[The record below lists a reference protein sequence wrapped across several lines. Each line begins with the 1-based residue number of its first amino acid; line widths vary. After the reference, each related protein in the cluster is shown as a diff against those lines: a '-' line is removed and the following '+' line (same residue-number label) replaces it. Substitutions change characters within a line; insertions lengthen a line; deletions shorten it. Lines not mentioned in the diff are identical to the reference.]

1 MKNNAR
7 KNVNKNSGKKGGGGS
22 AANDIKKQ
30 KARSKERDV
39 LYCVETKRDA
49 AVLKAY
55 ITFTYRVYHPGVTA
69 RLLFFGVLIAAP
81 AIIITQTWLRILCLS
96 VGAILI
102 LLGLFRQNISLA
114 MTKKNDADY
123 QSGAE
128 FTYEFTDADA
138 SFYKNGE
145 IFNYIS
151 KYKDIMAFYY
161 DEDFYYLATG
171 NRDFYI
177 LPKNRFTT
185 GDPKE
190 FENFIYQKSKKTC
203 RWIPN
208 NFRDQLKKRRAYRQL
223 NSGSGK

>member
-1 MKNNAR
+1 MKNTAR
-7 KNVNKNSGKKGGGGS
+7 KNVNKNSGKKGRGES

-81 AIIITQTWLRILCLS
+81 SIIVTQTWLRILCLS
-96 VGAILI
+96 VGAVLI

-114 MTKKNDADY
+114 MTKKNDPDY

-145 IFNYIS
+145 IFNYIG
-151 KYKDIMAFYY
+151 KYKDVMAFYY

-177 LPKNRFTT
+177 LPKNRFTA
-185 GDPKE
+185 GDPDE
-190 FENFIYQKSKKTC
+190 FENFIYRKSKKTC

-223 NSGSGK
+223 TGGTRK